1 MEPVPE
7 PEPTPEPEPEPET
20 PSAGAA
26 FHTSPPGA
34 TGSWPTGPVPET
46 SPGRTWARVCP
57 ADGVVAGLGAGGRG
71 AAGAVP
77 HPASPPNSAAL
88 GTGSYP
94 HRASSAAPAARP
106 VSTTRPSSHTST
118 VRTVMFRC
126 VQPCACSTRSA
137 VSTSDATS
145 AAR

>member
-1 MEPVPE
+1 M
-7 PEPTPEPEPEPET
+7 
-20 PSAGAA
+20 S
-26 FHTSPPGA
+26 S
-34 TGSWPTGPVPET
+34 TGPAA
-46 SPGRTWARVCP
+46 G
-57 ADGVVAGLGAGGRG
+57 GVGSGKGSGAGRG
-71 AAGAVP
+71 GGSGGDTAIGGDVGTGAGVGAGAGAVP
-77 HPASPPNSAAL
+77 HPAPPSVSSAL

-106 VSTTRPSSHTST
+106 VSTTRPSSHTNT

-137 VSTSDATS
+137 VSTSEATS